1 MRSVIAALL
10 CLPLVAACGSSSNAE
25 IVSTGKTVDISITNF
40 VFTVPENV
48 MEGDLV
54 QMKNND
60 AEAHNLMP
68 LDESFSIDVAAGET
82 VDLPLL
88 GKGTYQFHCHIHPD
102 MMGTLVIN

>member
-1 MRSVIAALL
+1 
-10 CLPLVAACGSSSNAE
+10 
-25 IVSTGKTVDISITNF
+25 
-40 VFTVPENV
+40 